1 MWIVAPRAECSA
13 MVTSPAAAKTISAA
27 ASRTKWI
34 YSFTIE
40 VADSKTKA
48 KPPVQITAKAT
59 LSITI
64 N

>member
-1 MWIVAPRAECSA
+1 
-13 MVTSPAAAKTISAA
+13 
-27 ASRTKWI
+27 
-34 YSFTIE
+34 